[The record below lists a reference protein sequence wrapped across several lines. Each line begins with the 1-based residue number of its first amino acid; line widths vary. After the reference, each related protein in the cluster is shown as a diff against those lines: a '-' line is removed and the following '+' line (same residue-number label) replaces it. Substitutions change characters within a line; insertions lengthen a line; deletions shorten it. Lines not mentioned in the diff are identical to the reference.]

1 MPAVTTVLI
10 VINVIVFG
18 AQGLWGDAL
27 ENNFALWPLGH
38 FFLADRGVTVGFEP
52 WQLLTSAF
60 LHGNWQHIFFN
71 MFALYMFGG
80 GVEQF
85 LGRIRFTTL
94 YFAAVLSSAVTQ
106 LIVVSWGND
115 AMPVATEGASGGVF
129 GLLLAFGWLFPR
141 ARVTLI
147 FPPIP
152 MPAWL
157 FVTLYGLIELGSGV
171 LGTQSGVA
179 HFAHLGGMV
188 GAFVL
193 LKVWNLRRPVIS

>member
-1 MPAVTTVLI
+1 MPAVTAALLI
-10 VINVIVFG
+10 ANVIVFG
-18 AQGLWGDAL
+18 AQQIWGEAL
-27 ENNFALWPLGH
+27 KANFALWPLGR
-38 FFLADRGVTVGFEP
+38 FEFADGVTVGFEP

-60 LHGNWQHIFFN
+60 LHENTLHILFN

-80 GVEQF
+80 TVERY
-85 LGRIRFTTL
+85 LGRVRYATL

-106 LIVVSWGND
+106 LIVVSRGD
-115 AMPVATEGASGGVF
+115 EPVGTIGASGGVF

-152 MPAWL
+152 MPAWV
-157 FVTLYGLIELGSGV
+157 FVTLYGIVELGSGV

-188 GAFVL
+188 GAFILLVL
-193 LKVWNLRRPVIS
+193 WRVRRPVIQ